1 MRTVREL
8 VAEFRGLHGT
18 AKQKAILGSTG
29 LARAPLTALAN
40 GKDLDHAA
48 LASLLG
54 LMKINSRPVKP
65 RLLGSIGRAHFA
77 ARFAAAGC
85 EMESFDYRRA
95 MDTTDG
101 VPWIVETAFGWCPSA
116 DTRRLVCGVNWS
128 PGIINPF
135 RETRPLRPEPRHDPQ
150 SAAGRSR
157 RAGHPRAAHGLPARR
172 IHRSRQVGGG
182 GPVMKADKIIGAVQ
196 GVTKKWAKQR
206 KREERDAAAA
216 MNRRYAM
223 TRRRSVSIRDA
234 AFAIMEQAYL
244 KASANGRLPA
254 HARQIMYAARPYI
267 QQHADRELGHRFDQ
281 YFTQQLLP
289 EYIET
294 YGVIWNVVYDARG
307 NFTEPHTKAKVPL
320 GTLPVRGYLAQIRQ
334 HKVKDPEFDIWEKF
348 YPTLGPKHRFGAIL
362 FIEKEGF
369 MPLFEAVQLA
379 ERYDLAIMSTKGM
392 SVTAARELVD
402 QLCAVHAVPLLVL
415 HDFDKAGFSIA
426 GTLQRSTRRYR
437 FGHGHAANVI
447 DLGLRL
453 EDVDG
458 LETED
463 VYVESPNKARRN
475 LQENGATPEEIDFL
489 LEQRVELNAF
499 ASDEFI
505 QWLERKLVH
514 HGIAKVVPGGDT
526 LADAYRRMR
535 KQALV
540 QERINE
546 ALDELEDDDT
556 EPVPI
561 PDNLIGR
568 IKERQSDDP
577 ALRWDAVLREIAEED
592 HEEAAS

>member
-1 MRTVREL
+1 
-8 VAEFRGLHGT
+8 
-18 AKQKAILGSTG
+18 
-29 LARAPLTALAN
+29 
-40 GKDLDHAA
+40 
-48 LASLLG
+48 
-54 LMKINSRPVKP
+54 
-65 RLLGSIGRAHFA
+65 
-77 ARFAAAGC
+77 
-85 EMESFDYRRA
+85 
-95 MDTTDG
+95 
-101 VPWIVETAFGWCPSA
+101 
-116 DTRRLVCGVNWS
+116 
-128 PGIINPF
+128 
-135 RETRPLRPEPRHDPQ
+135 
-150 SAAGRSR
+150 
-157 RAGHPRAAHGLPARR
+157 
-172 IHRSRQVGGG
+172 
-182 GPVMKADKIIGAVQ
+182 MKADKIIGAVQ
-196 GVTKKWAKQR
+196 DVTKKWAKQR

-216 MNRRYAM
+216 MNRRYVM

-294 YGVIWNVVYDARG
+294 SGVIWNVVYDARG
-307 NFTEPHTKAKVPL
+307 NFTEPHTKIKVPL
-320 GTLPVRGYLAQIRQ
+320 GTLPVRAYLARIRQ
-334 HKVKDPEFDIWEKF
+334 HKVKDPEFDIWDKL

-392 SVTAARELVD
+392 SVTASRELVD
-402 QLCAVHAVPLLVL
+402 ELCAVHAVPLLVL

-437 FGHGHAANVI
+437 FGRGHAANVI

-463 VYVESPNKARRN
+463 VYVESPNKARWN
-475 LQENGATPEEIDFL
+475 LQENGANSEEIDFL
-489 LEQRVELNAF
+489 LERRVELNAF

-514 HGIAKVVPGGDT
+514 HGIAKVVPGDDT

-535 KQALV
+535 RQALV

-556 EPVPI
+556 KPLPVP
-561 PDNLIGR
+561 DDLIGR
-568 IKERQSDDP
+568 IRERQSDDP
-577 ALRWDAVLREIAEED
+577 ALRWDAVLRDIAEED
-592 HEEAAS
+592 HEAAP